1 MALFPL
7 QCFSDILLT
16 EQAYENIKKK
26 SKKAMSTDRAE
37 QFKTGG
43 GTFVPTMDEVD
54 MKVIALLGNRATP
67 LMNPFDSSSEYCS
80 QGALQH

>member
-1 MALFPL
+1 
-7 QCFSDILLT
+7 
-16 EQAYENIKKK
+16 
-26 SKKAMSTDRAE
+26 MSTDRAE

-43 GTFVPTMDEVD
+43 GTFVPMMDEVD
-54 MKVIALLGNRATP
+54 TKVIALLGNRATP

>member
-1 MALFPL
+1 MFPL

-16 EQAYENIKKK
+16 EQAYENTKK

-43 GTFVPTMDEVD
+43 GTFMPTMDEVD
-54 MKVIALLGNRATP
+54 TKVIALLGSRATP

-80 QGALQH
+80 QGALRH

>member
-1 MALFPL
+1 L

-16 EQAYENIKKK
+16 QQAYENIKKK
-26 SKKAMSTDRAE
+26 SKTEMSTDRAE

-43 GTFVPTMDEVD
+43 GTFVPTMDEVHT
-54 MKVIALLGNRATP
+54 KVIALLGDTPTP

-80 QGALQH
+80 QGAL